1 MSDLTPEQGTQ
12 LVSRWTFSL
21 PEVKVIQASG
31 PRFNAPHGMQKESEM
46 DRRQVNSIAALS
58 FGLYALWPVRAAY
71 ALGLADV
78 SNAEASQGLKT
89 ALDRGALS
97 AVSLLGRPG
106 GFLDN
111 PKVRIP
117 LPGFLEDAAK
127 LLKAIGQKKQVEE
140 LEVAM
145 NRAAEAAVPLAKDL
159 LLSAVKSMSVTD
171 AKNILTG
178 GSTSVTSF
186 FADKTRE
193 PLVARFLPVVTEAT
207 KKVALA
213 EKYNGLVKQV
223 PAGLIKKEDA
233 TIEQYVT
240 RKSLDGL
247 YFMIGEEEKSI
258 RQNPVATGNALLS
271 KVFGALK

>member
-1 MSDLTPEQGTQ
+1 
-12 LVSRWTFSL
+12 
-21 PEVKVIQASG
+21 
-31 PRFNAPHGMQKESEM
+31 M
-46 DRRQVNSIAALS
+46 DRRQVNSLAARL
-58 FGLYALWPVRAAY
+58 FGLYALWPVRGAH

-78 SNAEASQGLKT
+78 SNAEANQGLKT
-89 ALDRGALS
+89 ALERGATS
-97 AVSLLGRPG
+97 AVGLLGRPG

-117 LPGFLEDAAK
+117 LPGFLQDAAK
-127 LLKAIGQKKQVEE
+127 LLKALGQKKQVEE

-159 LLSAVKSMSVTD
+159 LANAVKAMTVTD

-178 GSTSVTSF
+178 GPTSVTSF

-193 PLVARFLPVVTEAT
+193 PLFVRFLPVVTQAT
-207 KKVALA
+207 RKVALA
-213 EKYNGLVKQV
+213 DKYNGLVKQV

-247 YFMIGEEEKSI
+247 YFMIGEEERSI
-258 RQNPVATGNALLS
+258 RQNPVSTGNAVLS